1 MFSTKRSSSIYLFHI
16 ANWKDHKKKLS
27 MNVVLIRMLPIGISL
42 NDLII
47 LIDPIVDDEIELNKS
62 IDWLPLGI
70 ISTKKDN

>member
-1 MFSTKRSSSIYLFHI
+1 
-16 ANWKDHKKKLS
+16 